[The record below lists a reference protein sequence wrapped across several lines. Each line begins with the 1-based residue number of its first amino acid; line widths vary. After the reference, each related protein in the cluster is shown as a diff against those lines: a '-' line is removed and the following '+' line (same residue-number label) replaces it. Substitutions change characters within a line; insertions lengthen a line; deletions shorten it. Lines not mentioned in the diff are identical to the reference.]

1 MEPGHTIPILGKGYV
16 RYIDHLGSDLRIV
29 ESARIS
35 YKSPSKGVDQEQS
48 MPLVRKYNQQDY
60 TI

>member
-1 MEPGHTIPILGKGYV
+1 MEPGHTIPILGQGYV

-35 YKSPSKGVDQEQS
+35 YKSPSKGVEQD
-48 MPLVRKYNQQDY
+48 K
-60 TI
+60 